1 MKKDS
6 IAVLIICIILV
17 VISVPIGLYMGK
29 FSEHWISE
37 TYFKNFTLTKDV
49 VFDEPEIIEFY
60 GGPVKFP
67 AGTRG
72 SVSESIS
79 GGIDVKGNEY
89 INVHIMAESGTA
101 VDAAISADPNA
112 EKSIYTLDGDIYGV
126 VAVFAQNDIEDHET
140 ILAEYEELHERYYSR
155 VKAARKASLI
165 ASVAVSLV
173 LSGVVYLVNANRI
186 KKAED

>member
-17 VISVPIGLYMGK
+17 AISVPIGLYMGK

-37 TYFKNFTLTKDV
+37 TYFKDFKLANDV
-49 VFDEPEIIEFY
+49 VFDEPEIVEFY
-60 GGPVKFP
+60 GGPIRFP

-72 SVSESIS
+72 SVSESIT

-89 INVHIMAESGTA
+89 INVHIMAESGT
-101 VDAAISADPNA
+101 VVEAAISADPNA

-126 VAVFAQNDIEDHET
+126 VAVFSLNDIEDFET
-140 ILAEYEELHERYYSR
+140 ILTEYKELHERYYSR
-155 VKAARKASLI
+155 AKTARTVSFVT
-165 ASVAVSLV
+165 SVAVSLI
-173 LSGVVYLVNANRI
+173 LSVALSVFGGRRL
-186 KKAED
+186 

>member
-37 TYFKNFTLTKDV
+37 TYFKNFTLAKDV
-49 VFDEPEIIEFY
+49 VFDEPEIVEFY
-60 GGPVKFP
+60 GGPIMFP

-112 EKSIYTLDGDIYGV
+112 EKSIYTNIYGV

-140 ILAEYEELHERYYSR
+140 ILAGYKAFHDRYYSR
-155 VKAARKASLI
+155 VKAAHTASI
-165 ASVAVSLV
+165 VASVAVSLV
-173 LSGVVYLVNANRI
+173 LSCVICLVNANRI

>member
-49 VFDEPEIIEFY
+49 
-60 GGPVKFP
+60 
-67 AGTRG
+67 
-72 SVSESIS
+72 
-79 GGIDVKGNEY
+79 

-140 ILAEYEELHERYYSR
+140 ILAEYKAFHDRYYSR
-155 VKAARKASLI
+155 VKAAHTASI
-165 ASVAVSLV
+165 VASVAVSLV
-173 LSGVVYLVNANRI
+173 LSCVICLVNANRI

>member
-37 TYFKNFTLTKDV
+37 TYFKNFTLAKDV
-49 VFDEPEIIEFY
+49 VFDEPEIVEFY
-60 GGPVKFP
+60 GGPIMFP

-112 EKSIYTLDGDIYGV
+112 EKSIYTHIYGV
-126 VAVFAQNDIEDHET
+126 VAVFAQNDIADHET
-140 ILAEYEELHERYYSR
+140 ILAGYKAFHDRYYSR
-155 VKAARKASLI
+155 VKAAHTASI
-165 ASVAVSLV
+165 VASVVVSLV
-173 LSGVVYLVNANRI
+173 LSCVICLVNANRI

>member
-37 TYFKNFTLTKDV
+37 TYFKNFTLAKDV
-49 VFDEPEIIEFY
+49 VFDEPEIVEFY
-60 GGPVKFP
+60 GGPIMFP

-112 EKSIYTLDGDIYGV
+112 EKSIYIIDGNIYGV
-126 VAVFAQNDIEDHET
+126 VAVFAQNDIEDHDT
-140 ILAEYEELHERYYSR
+140 ILAEYKAFHDRYCSR
-155 VKAARKASLI
+155 AKASRT
-165 ASVAVSLV
+165 ASIVASIAVSLV
-173 LSGVVYLVNANRI
+173 LSCVICLVNANRI

>member
-37 TYFKNFTLTKDV
+37 TYFKNFTLAKDV
-49 VFDEPEIIEFY
+49 VFDEPEIVEFY
-60 GGPVKFP
+60 GGPIMFP

-89 INVHIMAESGTA
+89 INVHIMAESGTT

-112 EKSIYTLDGDIYGV
+112 EKSIYTDIYGV

-140 ILAEYEELHERYYSR
+140 ILAGYKAFHDRYYSR
-155 VKAARKASLI
+155 VKAAHTASI
-165 ASVAVSLV
+165 VASVAVSLV
-173 LSGVVYLVNANRI
+173 LSCVICLVNANRI

>member
-1 MKKDS
+1 MKKES

-17 VISVPIGLYMGK
+17 AISVPIGLYMGK

-37 TYFKNFTLTKDV
+37 TYFKNFTLAKDV
-49 VFDEPEIIEFY
+49 VFDEPEIVEFY
-60 GGPVKFP
+60 GGPIMFP

-112 EKSIYTLDGDIYGV
+112 EKSIYTDIYGV

-140 ILAEYEELHERYYSR
+140 ILAGYKAFHDRYYSR
-155 VKAARKASLI
+155 VKAAHTASI
-165 ASVAVSLV
+165 VASVAVSLV
-173 LSGVVYLVNANRI
+173 LSCVICLVNANRI

>member
-1 MKKDS
+1 
-6 IAVLIICIILV
+6 
-17 VISVPIGLYMGK
+17 
-29 FSEHWISE
+29 
-37 TYFKNFTLTKDV
+37 
-49 VFDEPEIIEFY
+49 
-60 GGPVKFP
+60 
-67 AGTRG
+67 
-72 SVSESIS
+72 
-79 GGIDVKGNEY
+79 
-89 INVHIMAESGTA
+89 MAESGTA